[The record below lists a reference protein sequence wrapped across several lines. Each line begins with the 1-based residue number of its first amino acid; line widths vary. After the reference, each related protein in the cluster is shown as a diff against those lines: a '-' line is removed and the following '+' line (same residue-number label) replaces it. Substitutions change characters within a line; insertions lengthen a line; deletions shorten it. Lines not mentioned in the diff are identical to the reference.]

1 MACPFSGSEKQH
13 SASSPASK
21 SLSYTSYLKLE
32 ELLSLQ
38 QHKSRPEEHDETL
51 FIIIHQT
58 YELWFKQI
66 LHEAGL
72 LRHEL
77 NAGHTWQSVK
87 TMRRILTIMK
97 TLVGQID
104 ILETMTPLSFNQFR
118 SFLDSSS
125 GFQSVQFRELE
136 ILCGL
141 RFSLMTDA
149 HKAHAAALDAITRR
163 MDEQTFWEA
172 FCEYLRVK
180 GHAMP
185 VPQRLEEAEGLLF
198 APDEAAQRVLVQMMQ
213 DDPEAALLAELFVD
227 FDEGLQEWRYRHVKM
242 VERTIGSKKGTGGSD
257 GVAYLRSTVHT
268 PVFPDLW
275 AIRSRL

>member
-1 MACPFSGSEKQH
+1 MSCPFSGSKN
-13 SASSPASK
+13 PGSK
-21 SLSYTSYLKLE
+21 SLNYTNYLKLDQ
-32 ELLSLQ
+32 LLALQ

-66 LHEAGL
+66 LHESNL
-72 LRHEL
+72 LRAEL
-77 NAGHTWQSVK
+77 NNGNTWQSIK

-118 SFLDSSS
+118 GFLDSSS

-141 RFSLMTDA
+141 RFGLMTE
-149 HKAHAAALDAITRR
+149 AHAGHEPALGAITRR
-163 MDEQTFWEA
+163 MEEQTFWEA
-172 FCEYLRVK
+172 FCAYLRQK
-180 GHAMP
+180 KHAMP
-185 VPQRLEEAEGLLF
+185 IPERLKAPEGLLF
-198 APDEAAQRVLVQMMQ
+198 EPSKTAQEILVNVMRN
-213 DDPEAALLAELFVD
+213 DPEAALLAELLVD

-257 GVAYLRSTVHT
+257 GVAYLRSTTHKA
-268 PVFPDLW
+268 VFPDLW
-275 AIRSRL
+275 AIRAVL